1 MSSYFIITICAIEWG
16 SISDWGLVAVTTI
29 TAVFLYRTLQ
39 SQKEVQATQT
49 KLFEIESIRFRE
61 SVKPKLKYVVSTEM
75 FKPGNENEQIL
86 TILVTNETEGMALEI
101 TPEYAQ
107 NGNVRPIFIP
117 INFDSR
123 RRHLAKS
130 DQPILLHF
138 LINPQ
143 SLNFVVFGLIYKDI
157 AGVEYKQRVFCI
169 ADAQGTEVNPFLP
182 EVIPA

>member
-1 MSSYFIITICAIEWG
+1 MSKDFIIIICSIEWG
-16 SISDWGLVAVTTI
+16 SISDWALVVVTSI
-29 TAVFLYRTLQ
+29 TAVFLYRTLR

-61 SVKPKLKYVVSTEM
+61 SVKPKLKYEVSTEM

-101 TPEYAQ
+101 TPDYSE
-107 NGNVRPIFIP
+107 NGSVRPIFIP

-130 DQPILLHF
+130 DLPILLHF
-138 LINPQ
+138 LISPQ

-157 AGVEYKQRVFCI
+157 AGVKYMQRVFCI
-169 ADAQGTEVNPFLP
+169 ADSQGTEVNPFLP
-182 EVIPA
+182 EIVLA